1 MKDGKRSR
9 DLAST
14 TRGLE
19 SLEIDNVWID
29 DINRWPEFE
38 NTTMSTTVPPLA
50 FTTEGFASQ
59 LKGTKLS
66 EVTTYFYAFTKLEF

>member
-1 MKDGKRSR
+1 M
-9 DLAST
+9 
-14 TRGLE
+14 
-19 SLEIDNVWID
+19 IID
-29 DINRWPEFE
+29 DQSSRILPWALS
-38 NTTMSTTVPPLA
+38 STIPPLA